1 MKKSVYS
8 SLFTELFAFYRTF
21 KYFHH
26 YKDTRETDLS
36 VKLSSPQAFRI
47 VKYLLEHPVAYQR
60 QIHRDLGISIGWIN
74 KVANS
79 LYEGGIATKGK
90 LRRIELQDP
99 YALLDLL
106 SWQRPLQRLLK
117 ATVRLDLTDIASAE
131 NNLREVC
138 SKAQLDYA
146 LTAFS
151 GLSRYLAYYITFP
164 TVHTYTNNPE
174 QLSQLLPKGRGPI
187 TVEVLGT
194 DYPNILK
201 SARNINNFNI
211 ADPIQVVIDLFCLGS
226 AGRDAATKLYEMIRN
241 EQQKTT

>member
-1 MKKSVYS
+1 MK
-8 SLFTELFAFYRTF
+8 
-21 KYFHH
+21 
-26 YKDTRETDLS
+26 LS

-47 VKYLLEHPVAYQR
+47 AKYLLEKPVTYQR

-74 KVANS
+74 TVVNS
-79 LYEGGIATKGK
+79 LYEAGITKKGK
-90 LRRIELQDP
+90 WRRIEFEDP

-117 ATVRLDLTDIASAE
+117 ATVRLELTELANAE
-131 NNLREVC
+131 KNLRENC
-138 SKAQLDYA
+138 LKAQLDYA

-164 TVHTYTNNPE
+164 TIHTYTNNPK

-187 TVEVLGT
+187 TTEILSP
-194 DYPNILK
+194 DYSDILK
-201 SARNINNFNI
+201 NTRNISNFNVV
-211 ADPIQVVIDLFCLGS
+211 DPIQVVIDLFCLGS

-241 EQQKTT
+241 EQQKAT

>member
-1 MKKSVYS
+1 M
-8 SLFTELFAFYRTF
+8 
-21 KYFHH
+21 
-26 YKDTRETDLS
+26 
-36 VKLSSPQAFRI
+36 KLSSPQAFRI
-47 VKYLLEHPVAYQR
+47 IKYLLEHPIAYQR

-117 ATVRLDLTDIASAE
+117 ATVRLELTDIASAE
-131 NNLREVC
+131 KILREVC
-138 SKAQLDYA
+138 SKTQLDYA

-151 GLSRYLAYYITFP
+151 GLNRYLVYYITFP

-174 QLSQLLPKGRGPI
+174 QLRQLLPKGRGPV
-187 TVEVLGT
+187 TVEVLRM
-194 DYPNILK
+194 DYPDILN
-201 SARNINNFNI
+201 SAKNINNFNV
-211 ADPIQVVIDLFCLGS
+211 ADSMQVVIDLFCLGS
-226 AGRDAATKLYEMIRN
+226 AGRDAATKLYEMMRN
-241 EQQKTT
+241 EQQKAT

>member
-1 MKKSVYS
+1 M
-8 SLFTELFAFYRTF
+8 
-21 KYFHH
+21 
-26 YKDTRETDLS
+26 S

-47 VKYLLEHPVAYQR
+47 IKYLLEHPIAYQR

-117 ATVRLDLTDIASAE
+117 ATVRLELTDIASAE
-131 NNLREVC
+131 KILREVC
-138 SKAQLDYA
+138 SKTQLDYA

-151 GLSRYLAYYITFP
+151 GLNRYLVYYITFP

-174 QLSQLLPKGRGPI
+174 QLRQLLPKGRGPV
-187 TVEVLGT
+187 TVEVLRM
-194 DYPNILK
+194 DYPDILN
-201 SARNINNFNI
+201 SAKNINNFNV
-211 ADPIQVVIDLFCLGS
+211 ADSMQVVIDLFCLGS
-226 AGRDAATKLYEMIRN
+226 AGRDAATKLYEMMRN
-241 EQQKTT
+241 EQQKAT